1 MKLTER
7 ITQLLNKAIKEEK
20 RFSQVELAEKMEV
33 APASVNKWMT
43 GGSPS
48 IDKLPKL
55 CEILEISPNVLF
67 DYHANEDDIETEK
80 LLKKFKQLPEYR
92 PIIEKLLSQIVKD
105 FSPTVENS

>member
-7 ITQLLNKAIKEEK
+7 ITQLLNKTIKEEK
-20 RFSQVELAEKMEV
+20 RFTQVELAEMMGV
-33 APASVNKWMT
+33 APASVNKWMV
-43 GGSPS
+43 GGAPS

-55 CEILEISPNVLF
+55 CEILEITPNELF
-67 DYHANEDDIETEK
+67 DYHENEDDIETEK
-80 LLKKFKQLPEYR
+80 ILKKFKQIPEYR